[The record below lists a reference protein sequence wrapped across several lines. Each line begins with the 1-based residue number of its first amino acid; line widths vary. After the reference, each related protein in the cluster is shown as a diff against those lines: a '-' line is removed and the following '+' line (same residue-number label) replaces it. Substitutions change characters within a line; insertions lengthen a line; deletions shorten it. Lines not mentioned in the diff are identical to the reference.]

1 MQITTIIQ
9 EDGYRLWGNRTT
21 SSDPKW
27 SFLSVRRTADMI
39 NDSILRAHMWAIDRN
54 ITKTYIEDVCEGVR
68 AYLRQLQS
76 EGAILGGDCWVD
88 SSINTAEN
96 IKDGKVVVDN
106 YITEIFK

>member
-1 MQITTIIQ
+1 
-9 EDGYRLWGNRTT
+9 
-21 SSDPKW
+21 
-27 SFLSVRRTADMI
+27 MI

-96 IKDGKVVVDN
+96 IKDGKVVFDFDFTPPYPAEHVTFRSSLVDN
-106 YITEIFK
+106 YLTEIFK

>member
-1 MQITTIIQ
+1 MIINGIVGISKPIDFILGEGNCKANYWNSQQITTIIQ

-21 SSDPKW
+21 SSDTKW

-76 EGAILGGDCWVD
+76 EGR
-88 SSINTAEN
+88 
-96 IKDGKVVVDN
+96 
-106 YITEIFK
+106 